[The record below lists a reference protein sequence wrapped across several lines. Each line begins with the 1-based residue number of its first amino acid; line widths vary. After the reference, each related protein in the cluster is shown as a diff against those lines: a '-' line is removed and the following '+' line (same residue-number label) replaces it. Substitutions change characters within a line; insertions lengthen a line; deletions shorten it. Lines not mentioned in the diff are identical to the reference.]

1 MKLFEKEDNNE
12 KISLAIIHLLI
23 EIGTRGIGRFVHVF
37 IFYFFLV
44 SIISWTQYKIQ
55 VKEKSLQ
62 CREEIL

>member
-1 MKLFEKEDNNE
+1 
-12 KISLAIIHLLI
+12 
-23 EIGTRGIGRFVHVF
+23 
-37 IFYFFLV
+37 V

>member
-1 MKLFEKEDNNE
+1 MKFFEKEDNNE

-44 SIISWTQYKIQ
+44 SIIS
-55 VKEKSLQ
+55 
-62 CREEIL
+62 